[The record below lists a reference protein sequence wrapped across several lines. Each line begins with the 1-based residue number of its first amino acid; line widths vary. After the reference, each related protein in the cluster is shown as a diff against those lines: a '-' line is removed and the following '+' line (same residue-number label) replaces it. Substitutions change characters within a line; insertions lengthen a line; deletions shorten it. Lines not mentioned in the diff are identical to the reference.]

1 MEKKTKK
8 ATKPSRNDSESTILS
23 FLTQKGTTAS
33 FICIT
38 LFAILV
44 RIAVSIHPYS
54 GAGTPPKYGDYEAQ
68 RHWMEITLNLPVR
81 EWYRNSTVND
91 LKYWGLDYP
100 PLTAYQS
107 YIHGLFLR
115 YFDPQSVELYTSRG
129 YESYIG
135 KLLMRWTVLLSDV
148 LIFFPAVIYFI
159 IVYYSGIHE
168 GSKSGRLWHFAM
180 ILLNPCL
187 ILIDHG
193 HFQYNCISLGLTV
206 AAVSAILSDRDIVGS
221 ILFSLALN
229 HKQMS
234 AYFAPAF
241 FGYLFG
247 KCLRRHNP
255 FLEVLK
261 LGLAV
266 LGTFIVLWW
275 PYLYSLEAPFEV
287 TGSGSLVLKM
297 ITNILKSPQLIIG
310 GVTIVIF
317 VLRNTV
323 LELMLRLA
331 LGKGELKLL
340 ENFLTN
346 ILKMLVSHSG
356 VRVAIA
362 DVTTL
367 PRRVGMRMAY
377 AGRGN
382 FMVLSRL
389 APFERGIYE
398 DYVANFWCTTSV
410 IVKWKRL
417 FSTQALRILS
427 LVSTVSTCLP
437 STLLLILAPSRR
449 NFLFGLLSSALSF
462 YIFSF
467 QVHEKSILLPLLP
480 ASFLAID
487 EPLIFRWLTYS
498 ALLSMFPLL
507 RRDELILPYVALYGL
522 FVLLYNAPVQREDT
536 RQTRSH
542 FTTLKYFVIACSLL
556 LHIVYFMITPP
567 RRYPFLFEAVMMLL
581 CFSQFFFIFMYANM
595 KQWEILKLSSQTVRE
610 KKNI

>member
-8 ATKPSRNDSESTILS
+8 ATKPSRDGSESNIWS
-23 FLTQKGTTAS
+23 FLTQKGTAAS

-68 RHWMEITLNLPVR
+68 RHWMEITLNLPVK

-148 LIFFPAVIYFI
+148 LIFFPAVMYFI

-221 ILFSLALN
+221 ILFSFALN
-229 HKQMS
+229 HKQ
-234 AYFAPAF
+234 
-241 FGYLFG
+241 
-247 KCLRRHNP
+247 
-255 FLEVLK
+255 
-261 LGLAV
+261 
-266 LGTFIVLWW
+266 
-275 PYLYSLEAPFEV
+275 
-287 TGSGSLVLKM
+287 
-297 ITNILKSPQLIIG
+297 
-310 GVTIVIF
+310 
-317 VLRNTV
+317 
-323 LELMLRLA
+323 
-331 LGKGELKLL
+331 
-340 ENFLTN
+340 
-346 ILKMLVSHSG
+346 
-356 VRVAIA
+356 
-362 DVTTL
+362 
-367 PRRVGMRMAY
+367 
-377 AGRGN
+377 
-382 FMVLSRL
+382 VLSRL

-437 STLLLILAPSRR
+437 SMLLLILAPSRR
-449 NFLFGLLSSALSF
+449 NFLFGLLSSSLSF
-462 YIFSF
+462 YFFSF

-487 EPLIFRWLTYS
+487 EPLIFRWLTYF

-507 RRDELILPYVALYGL
+507 RRDELILPYIALYGL

-536 RQTRSH
+536 RETRSP
-542 FTTLKYFVIACSLL
+542 FTTLKYFAIACSLL
-556 LHIVYFMITPP
+556 LHIVYLMVTPP

-581 CFSQFFFIFMYANM
+581 CFCQFFFVFMYTNM
-595 KQWEILKLSSQTVRE
+595 KQWELLKLSSQTVRE